1 MTDNSTGQT
10 PPEFEKITPTK
21 IEIVPQYE
29 APSAGSAR
37 LAAPPQSGSKKIG
50 LGLVLLGIIAILVF
64 FLLPRVVVSP
74 QVAPDQE
81 TAAIGTMRSK
91 QIDQA
96 TAQPWQE
103 AQLAKD
109 RKQAQDILAQLL
121 DKQTALEERHVE
133 LWGGEQFAAAKA
145 LALKGDELYRQRDFA
160 AAAASYQEG
169 LDDLTLLLESVEQ
182 VLAQRISSGWD
193 ALAQDNAQR
202 AAQEFAIALEID
214 PNHGEASRGAARA
227 ATFDQVWSLY
237 KRGQQQARNNQLDE
251 ARRLLREALALDA
264 QMTQVTEALRD
275 LDGRIAQR
283 DFTRAM
289 SVGLKALAEGD
300 FVAAREQF
308 NLALRI
314 RPGST
319 EASDGLAQ
327 VSHQLAQNKIAQ
339 HRVAAEQQVVG
350 EQWTQARQ
358 SYQEILR
365 IDESLIF
372 AQQGLKM
379 ADDRIHL
386 DALLEG
392 QLQSPQRLSTPAVY
406 QEAQALL
413 TIARKVERPGP
424 RLTGQVTRLQ
434 VLLRD
439 ALEPVVVEIRSDN
452 QTDVTLYKVEHMG
465 SFTSRKLSLKP
476 GTYVLVG
483 KRKGYRDVRRELT
496 IIANQPVAPL
506 VIECVEII

>member
-10 PPEFEKITPTK
+10 PSEFEKIAPTR
-21 IEIVPQYE
+21 IEIIPQSE
-29 APSAGSAR
+29 EPSAGSVPV
-37 LAAPPQSGSKKIG
+37 AAPRRSGSKKIG
-50 LGLVLLGIIAILVF
+50 LGLALLVITAILVF
-64 FLLPRVVVSP
+64 FLLPRMVTNT

-81 TAAIGTMRSK
+81 TAAIAAMQSK
-91 QIDQA
+91 QVDQG

-121 DKQTALEERHVE
+121 DKQAALEERHVE
-133 LWGGEQFAAAKA
+133 LWGGEQFAAARA
-145 LALKGDELYRQRDFA
+145 LALTGDELYQQRDFA
-160 AAAASYQEG
+160 AAAAAYQKS

-193 ALAQDNAQR
+193 ALAQENAQR

-214 PNHGEASRGAARA
+214 PNHDEASRGAARA
-227 ATFDQVWSLY
+227 ATFDQVLSLY

-251 ARRLLREALALDA
+251 ATKLLREARALDP

-275 LDGRIAQR
+275 LDGRTAQR
-283 DFTRAM
+283 DFTSAM
-289 SVGLKALAEGD
+289 SVGLKALADAD
-300 FVAAREQF
+300 FTGAREKF

-319 EASDGLAQ
+319 EARDGLAQ
-327 VSHQLAQNKIAQ
+327 VSHQLAQNTIAQ
-339 HRVAAEQQVVG
+339 HRAAAEQQMAS
-350 EQWTQARQ
+350 EQWTRARQ

-365 IDESLIF
+365 VDESLIF
-372 AQQGLKM
+372 AQQGRKM
-379 ADDRIHL
+379 ADDRIRL

-424 RLTGQVTRLQ
+424 RLTGQISALEA
-434 VLLRD
+434 LLRD
-439 ALEPVVVEIRSDN
+439 TQKPVVVEIRSDN

-465 SFTSRKLSLKP
+465 SFISRTLALKP

-496 IIANQPVAPL
+496 IMANQPTAPL